1 MISKTLYKITI
12 LLVLATMSLLP
23 AACSAGAA
31 AEAPTSTPLPTPIVP
46 VKPVYT
52 VKRGDVM
59 NSISFTGRITPV
71 TQQSLFFKTDG
82 RVRTIYVKEGDNVK
96 KGDVLADLEVMSGLS
111 RQKGLGDLAVQ
122 RAQIQ
127 LDMANLALKQATS
140 SAYSASEK
148 TYDVTFKKYDVQ
160 LAQIALNEINI
171 NNADLSAAI
180 DAAQLIAPM
189 DGVVLSMS
197 ASAGSEVQGYHE
209 MAVVADTSVQEIS
222 SDAPSSAV
230 AKIEKGMDVIISLAT
245 RPGVLVTGK
254 VRRLPAISSTD
265 STTTIG
271 EDKSVRISMDT
282 DPAKLQ
288 LEIGDIVQVKVII
301 QNKPGTLWLPPQ
313 AIRSF
318 EGRQFAVVQDGSGQR
333 RVDVKTGITNEDQVE
348 ILEGLTEGQVVVSP

>member
-12 LLVLATMSLLP
+12 LFVLAAMTLLP

-31 AEAPTSTPLPTPIVP
+31 ADAPTSTPLPTPIVP

-52 VKRGDVM
+52 VKRGDVI

-71 TQQSLFFKTDG
+71 VQQSLFFKTDG
-82 RVRTIYVKEGDNVK
+82 RVRTVYVKEGDSVK
-96 KGDVLADLEVMSGLS
+96 KGDVLADLEVMSSLS
-111 RQKGLGDLAVQ
+111 RQQALGQLAIQ

-127 LDMANLALKQATS
+127 LDIANLALKQSTS

-160 LAQIALNEINI
+160 LAQIALDEITI
-171 NNADLSAAI
+171 NNADLSASI
-180 DAAQLIAPM
+180 DAAQLVAPM
-189 DGVVLSMS
+189 DGVVLSLG
-197 ASAGSEVQGYHE
+197 ANAGDEIQGYHE
-209 MAVVADTSVQEIS
+209 MAVVADTSAQEIAC
-222 SDAPSSAV
+222 DAPSSTV
-230 AKIEKGMDVIISLAT
+230 TKIEKGMDVIISLAT

-254 VRRLPAISSTD
+254 VRRLPSISSSD
-265 STTTIG
+265 STTTMS
-271 EDKSVRISMDT
+271 DDNTVRISMDT

-288 LEIGDIVQVKVII
+288 LAIGDIVEVKVII
-301 QNKPGTLWLPPQ
+301 ENKTGTLWLPPQ

>member
-12 LLVLATMSLLP
+12 LLVLAAMTLLP
-23 AACSAGAA
+23 SACSAGAA

-59 NSISFTGRITPV
+59 NSLSFTGRITPV
-71 TQQSLFFKTDG
+71 IQQSLFFKTDG
-82 RVRTIYVKEGDNVK
+82 RIRTVYVKEGDSVK
-96 KGDVLADLEVMSGLS
+96 KGDVLADLEVMSNLS
-111 RQKGLGDLAVQ
+111 RQQALGQLAIQ

-127 LDMANLALKQATS
+127 LDVANLALKQATS

-160 LAQIALNEINI
+160 LAQIALNEITI
-171 NNADLSAAI
+171 NNADLSASI
-180 DAAQLIAPM
+180 DAAQLVAPM
-189 DGVVLSMS
+189 DGVALSMV
-197 ASAGSEVQGYHE
+197 ATAGSEVQGYHE

-230 AKIEKGMDVIISLAT
+230 VKIEKGMDVIISLAT

-265 STTTIG
+265 STSTIG

>member
-12 LLVLATMSLLP
+12 LLVLAAMTLLP

-31 AEAPTSTPLPTPIVP
+31 ADAPTSTPLPTPIVP
-46 VKPVYT
+46 VKPVYQ

-59 NSISFTGRITPV
+59 QSISFTGRITPV
-71 TQQSLFFKTDG
+71 VQQSLFFKTDG
-82 RVRTIYVKEGDNVK
+82 RVRTVYVKEGDNVK
-96 KGDVLADLEVMSGLS
+96 KGDVLADLEVMTGLA
-111 RQKGLGDLAVQ
+111 RQQTLGQLAIQ

-127 LDMANLALKQATS
+127 LDVANLALKQATS

-160 LAQIALNEINI
+160 LAQIALDEITI
-171 NNADLSAAI
+171 NNADLSSQI
-180 DAAQLIAPM
+180 DAAELVAPM
-189 DGVVLSMS
+189 DGVVLSMVT
-197 ASAGSEVQGYHE
+197 SAGSEIQGYHE

-222 SDAPSSAV
+222 ADVPSASV
-230 AKIEKGMDVIISLAT
+230 LKIEKGMDAVISLAT

-254 VRRLPAISSTD
+254 VRRLPTVSSTD
-265 STTTIG
+265 STTTLG
-271 EDKSVRISMDT
+271 EDTSVRVSMDT

-288 LEIGDIVQVKVII
+288 LAIGDIVQVKVII
-301 QNKPGTLWLPPQ
+301 LNKQGTLWLPPQ
-313 AIRSF
+313 AIRTF
-318 EGRQFAVVQDGSGQR
+318 EGRQFAVVQDGQGQR